1 MKKELSIKEYAEL
14 IKDKPLNVRQRIRTI
29 EGWKKQLQ
37 DLETEA
43 FNCQDL
49 THEIKMVKLRHKIK
63 NAIQYYRE
71 DGHIFVLVD

>member
-1 MKKELSIKEYAEL
+1 MKKELSIKEYAKS
-14 IKDKPLNVRQRIRTI
+14 INDKPLNVRQRIRTI

-43 FNCQDL
+43 FNCQNLD
-49 THEIKMVKLRHKIK
+49 HEIKMTKLKFKIK